1 MTTRD
6 YDVVVIG
13 TGTAGYT
20 VAYACREAGR
30 TVAIVDRR
38 AYGGTCAMRGCQ
50 PKKYFVAAAAAVERT
65 RSMTGIG
72 IQGPAAI
79 DWPALVRSKSA
90 FTDRVPE
97 GTRRGFQEA
106 GIDTYDGT
114 ARFEGPDT
122 VATDAGD
129 RLRGRALVIATGAE
143 PAPLGIPGGGH
154 VVTSDDFMELERLP
168 ANIIFVGGGYISM
181 EFAHVA
187 ARAGARV
194 TVLHRGERVLERFDG
209 DLVARLVDAS
219 AAAGIRIHTGAPV
232 ASVERR
238 GDRLVVRAG
247 DDGAVAETADL
258 VVHGAG
264 RRPILEPLAPAA
276 GGVAAT
282 PRGITVNGHM
292 QSVSNPRV
300 YAVGDAADTPWRLAT
315 TADMQAEV
323 AAAHI
328 LGDAGAVADHDA
340 VASVVFTLPPLAAVG
355 MGEAEARDNG
365 RPVRVNTGDPTRWPS
380 SKRIGQQHAG
390 YKVILDRE
398 TDRILGAHLL
408 GHNAEEAINVFAL
421 AIKAGLT
428 TADLKRVLWA
438 YPTHVSDLKYMIR

>member
-1 MTTRD
+1 MTTHH

-30 TVAIVDRR
+30 SVAIVDRR

-50 PKKYFVAAAAAVERT
+50 PKKYFVAAAEAVERT

-79 DWPALVRSKSA
+79 DWPALVRSKRA

-97 GTRRGFQEA
+97 GTREGFRKA

-122 VATDAGD
+122 VVTDAGD
-129 RLRGRALVIATGAE
+129 RLRGGALVIATGAE
-143 PAPLGIPGGGH
+143 PAPLGIPGEAH
-154 VVTSDDFMELERLP
+154 VVSSDDFMELERLP
-168 ANIIFVGGGYISM
+168 EEIVFVGGGYISM

-209 DLVARLVDAS
+209 DLVARLAEAS

-238 GDRLVVRAG
+238 GERFVVRAG
-247 DDGAVAETADL
+247 EDGAVEATADL

-264 RRPILEPLAPAA
+264 RLPVLDPLAPAA

-282 PRGITVNGHM
+282 PRGVTVNRHL

-328 LGDAGAVADHDA
+328 LGDAGAAADHEA
-340 VASVVFTLPPLAAVG
+340 VPSVVFTLPPLAAVG
-355 MGEAEARDNG
+355 MGEAEARDSG
-365 RPVRVNTGDPTRWPS
+365 RPVRVNSGDPTRWPS
-380 SKRIGQQHAG
+380 SRRIGQQHAG
-390 YKVILDRE
+390 YKVIIDRD

-408 GHNAEEAINVFAL
+408 GHNADEAINVFAL

-438 YPTHVSDLKYMIR
+438 YPTHVSDLKYTIR